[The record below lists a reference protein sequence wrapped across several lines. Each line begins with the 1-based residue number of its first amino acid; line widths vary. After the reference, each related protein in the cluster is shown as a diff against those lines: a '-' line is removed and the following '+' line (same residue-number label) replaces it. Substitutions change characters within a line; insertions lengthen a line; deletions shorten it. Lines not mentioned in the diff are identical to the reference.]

1 MKKYPLAESG
11 RAIADAAGI
20 ATVQLRSQIGGEWWE
35 ITSATV
41 SGNSVLEPQV
51 KIYRGFISDSFII
64 GGSASGNLDSG
75 YGSDLIQPNVSVI
88 AQWTQSTPGSQF
100 TFTVQGQRWR
110 D

>member
-1 MKKYPLAESG
+1 MRKYPLAESG
-11 RAIADAAGI
+11 RAIADAAGV

-35 ITSATV
+35 ITSASV
-41 SGNSVLEPQV
+41 SGDSTLEPQV
-51 KIYRGFISDSFII
+51 KIYRGFISDSYII

-75 YGSDLIQPNVSVI
+75 YGSDLIHPNVAVI
-88 AQWTQSTPGSQF
+88 AQWTQATPGAQF